1 MIIHYLH
8 SPQFFQIN
16 YFLQVRVESSGNV
29 SKISATVNDI
39 DRRYLGRDFLP
50 DLDDGASTNGPNF
63 SHLSESSAYSP
74 QKKFNAFELVDSINS
89 STVSISLSEHFAS
102 LRPPSWKHFRS
113 V

>member
-1 MIIHYLH
+1 MIHFLYSFDARLWEG
-8 SPQFFQIN
+8 QIC
-16 YFLQVRVESSGNV
+16 QVRVEISGNV
-29 SKISATVNDI
+29 SKISATVSDI
-39 DRRYLGRDFLP
+39 DRRYLGLDFRP
-50 DLDDGASTNGPNF
+50 DFDGTSGIGPSF